1 MRKIK
6 TLIALTAV
14 IAMAFTTVAFAAP
27 SPVAGTVTVTIPGG
41 KGSSAAQIKVPAQE
55 DIKALADF
63 ISANAAQAGMTA
75 NVKGTI
81 EIVAPAGYTG
91 GDVPVVFAAAGLPNG
106 ATNVFAYIIGPKGK
120 IIIVPCTVRNGY
132 IGFVAPVLGPVSIV
146 EMTPAQQTAAIGANN
161 PATTVATPA
170 KLH

>member
-91 GDVPVVFAAAGLPNG
+91 GDVPVVF
-106 ATNVFAYIIGPKGK
+106 
-120 IIIVPCTVRNGY
+120 
-132 IGFVAPVLGPVSIV
+132 S
-146 EMTPAQQTAAIGANN
+146 
-161 PATTVATPA
+161 
-170 KLH
+170 